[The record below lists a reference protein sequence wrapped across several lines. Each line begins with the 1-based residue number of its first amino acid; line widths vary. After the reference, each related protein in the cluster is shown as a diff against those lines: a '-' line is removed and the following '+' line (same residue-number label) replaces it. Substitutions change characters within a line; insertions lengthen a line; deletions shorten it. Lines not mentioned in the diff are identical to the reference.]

1 MPNRPDS
8 LPRRF
13 WAATKDYAK
22 RIWDNAGEDNIFFLA
37 GGIAFNIM
45 LAAVP
50 FVLLLLSGLGYVLN
64 QSEAQSTANL
74 WRFIDQLLPPHSQN
88 ADSPMYKI
96 INDVIRARRSVGI
109 YSLIGF
115 VWFSTR
121 LFGTL
126 RSVLAEVFDIEHE
139 RSIIAGKLFD
149 IEITVVSTILFVAY
163 TALNAYLRLAT
174 THGVAILQRIG
185 LQKDVM
191 GRLEYAIGS
200 VIASAFMVLLFFALY
215 KFLPNRKIRWQYALL
230 AAIVTSALFELAKA
244 LFTSYVGH
252 FNPGSLYTGTLTA
265 IVVIVFWVYYASVIF
280 ILGGEVGRVYE
291 LRRVRRLQRET
302 LED

>member
-1 MPNRPDS
+1 
-8 LPRRF
+8 
-13 WAATKDYAK
+13 
-22 RIWDNAGEDNIFFLA
+22 
-37 GGIAFNIM
+37 M

-126 RSVLAEVFDIEHE
+126 RSVLAEVFDIEQE
-139 RSIIAGKLFD
+139 RSIIVGKLFD

-163 TALNAYLRLAT
+163 TALNAYLRL
-174 THGVAILQRIG
+174 
-185 LQKDVM
+185 
-191 GRLEYAIGS
+191 
-200 VIASAFMVLLFFALY
+200 
-215 KFLPNRKIRWQYALL
+215 LPNRKIRWQYALL

-291 LRRVRRLQRET
+291 LRRVRRLQRES
-302 LED
+302 LEE